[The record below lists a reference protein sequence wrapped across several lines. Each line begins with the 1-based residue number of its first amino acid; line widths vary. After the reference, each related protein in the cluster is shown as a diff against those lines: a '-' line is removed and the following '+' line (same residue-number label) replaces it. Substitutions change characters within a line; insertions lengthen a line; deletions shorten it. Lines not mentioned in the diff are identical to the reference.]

1 MRNLTSILI
10 AVIVA
15 IGIAGAQSYPDT
27 VDGHVAAATAAAG
40 SEYGA
45 LVKRLC
51 TAAVPPAPRN
61 ASAAAPRP
69 AGPPA
74 RETWYAPPAKVF
86 DNLYFLG
93 QSEYSAWAVKTPG
106 GIIIIDPIFDYSVEE
121 EVVNGLKALGS
132 DPNDIKYVL
141 ISHAHSDHVGG
152 ASYLQDRFNA
162 KVIMSEADWQL
173 LEGTKAS
180 WRKPRRELVATDG
193 QKLTLGGTTLTLTIT
208 PGHTLGT
215 ISTLIPVLDNGKR
228 HVAAYWGGTA
238 FNWVT
243 NRTAYITP
251 ERPDSFWFNHYI
263 QSAQRFRTLA
273 RNAGADVILSNHSDF
288 DGSDTKLP
296 ALAVIG
302 AASAVTRTIAV
313 TRVLG
318 GAPVDELSPLDLSN
332 QRQFAALYGIA
343 EGSEYY
349 QIIDRDM
356 RYASMTFNSH
366 PFPMLLHV
374 APGGLFLLM
383 APLQLSARL
392 RRRYATIHRSLG
404 YLLLLL
410 AIPFALTGLYIAVRD
425 PVSGPVGASAA
436 VIAGVLFI
444 HAGARA
450 YLAIKAGDRGS
461 HRIWMLR
468 FLALAY
474 SIAVIRA
481 LSMIVLALAPIGPR
495 ALLGPMF
502 WVGWIVSA
510 LLAEWWIRNSRL
522 RPALS

>member
-1 MRNLTSILI
+1 MRNLIGIFI

-15 IGIAGAQSYPDT
+15 IGTAGAQSYPDT
-27 VDGHVAAATAAAG
+27 VDGHVAAATAAGG

-51 TAAVPPAPRN
+51 TSPVPPAPRN
-61 ASAAAPRP
+61 ASTAAPRP
-69 AGPPA
+69 PGPPA

-93 QSEYSAWAVKTPG
+93 QTEYSAWAVKTPG
-106 GIIIIDPIFDYSVEE
+106 GIIIIDPIFDYSVED

-173 LEGTKAS
+173 LEGTKTS

-243 NRTAYITP
+243 NRATYITP

-263 QSAQRFRTLA
+263 RSAQRFKMLA
-273 RNAGADVILSNHSDF
+273 RNAGADVIVSNHSDF

-296 ALAVIG
+296 ALK
-302 AASAVTRTIAV
+302 TRKPGDAHPYVVGPDSVARYLTV
-313 TRVLG
+313 
-318 GAPVDELSPLDLSN
+318 
-332 QRQFAALYGIA
+332 A
-343 EGSEYY
+343 EEC
-349 QIIDRDM
+349 
-356 RYASMTFNSH
+356 
-366 PFPMLLHV
+366 
-374 APGGLFLLM
+374 
-383 APLQLSARL
+383 
-392 RRRYATIHRSLG
+392 
-404 YLLLLL
+404 
-410 AIPFALTGLYIAVRD
+410 
-425 PVSGPVGASAA
+425 
-436 VIAGVLFI
+436 
-444 HAGARA
+444 ARA
-450 YLAIKAGDRGS
+450 GL
-461 HRIWMLR
+461 LR
-468 FLALAY
+468 AK
-474 SIAVIRA
+474 
-481 LSMIVLALAPIGPR
+481 
-495 ALLGPMF
+495 
-502 WVGWIVSA
+502 
-510 LLAEWWIRNSRL
+510 
-522 RPALS
+522 